1 MHSKSTSM
9 SVIYTFWTATPGA
22 KPSEGTKEFHKPLN
36 ERRPMTPNC
45 RPFEKEG
52 KRKGKKR
59 KTEEKEEDRKN
70 KSAAL
75 AVSWMIHLIVHVNHS
90 FHQQSTR

>member
-1 MHSKSTSM
+1 M

-22 KPSEGTKEFHKPLN
+22 KPSEGTKEFHKLLN

-45 RPFEKEG
+45 QPFEKEE

-59 KTEEKEEDRKN
+59 KTEKKKKTERI
-70 KSAAL
+70 SPQ
-75 AVSWMIHLIVHVNHS
+75 HL
-90 FHQQSTR
+90 Q